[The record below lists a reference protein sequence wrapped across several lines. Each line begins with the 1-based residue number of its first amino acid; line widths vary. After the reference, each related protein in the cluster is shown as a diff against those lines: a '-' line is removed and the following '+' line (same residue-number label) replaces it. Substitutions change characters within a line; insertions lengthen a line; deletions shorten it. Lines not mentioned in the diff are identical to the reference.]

1 LSEEA
6 ACDGE
11 GCCGCGEWGIAEVNM
26 TGLLLEGESHE
37 KKAIEVDGLSMHSV
51 GAFTGD
57 MFSADFGDEYQKI
70 KTIVA
75 NTSSV

>member
-1 LSEEA
+1 MSEEA

-11 GCCGCGEWGIAEVNM
+11 GCCGCGERGIEEVDV
-26 TGLLLEGESHE
+26 TGLLLGGEIHE
-37 KKAIEVDGLSMHSV
+37 KKAIKVDGLSTHSV